1 MSDFISPYEISEMFH
16 KKFDG
21 FDFAQPYLNGVFED
35 DPKKG
40 RITIGVRTPWY
51 DFEYFVYSKESF
63 WGCIANVESVEDVIQ
78 GAVGHLNAAVAMQ
91 LAVSG
96 STQRFDLDDINKYQA
111 DPEGYIEESEPE
123 VQQPYNNREFDIHV
137 NHDSKWS
144 DDALMEAESVHFLC
158 DCKSCM
164 DLMDQVIKA
173 RAKGQWL

>member
-1 MSDFISPYEISEMFH
+1 MVNFISPYEISEMFH

-91 LAVSG
+91 LSPDG
-96 STQRFDLDDINKYQA
+96 SKAIRLDIGDINKYQE
-111 DPEGYIEESEPE
+111 DPESYVEESEPE
-123 VQQPYNNREFDIHV
+123 VEHPGTNREFDVYVHH
-137 NHDSKWS
+137 NSNWS
-144 DDALMEAESVHFLC
+144 ELAMMEADNVHFL
-158 DCKSCM
+158 
-164 DLMDQVIKA
+164 
-173 RAKGQWL
+173 